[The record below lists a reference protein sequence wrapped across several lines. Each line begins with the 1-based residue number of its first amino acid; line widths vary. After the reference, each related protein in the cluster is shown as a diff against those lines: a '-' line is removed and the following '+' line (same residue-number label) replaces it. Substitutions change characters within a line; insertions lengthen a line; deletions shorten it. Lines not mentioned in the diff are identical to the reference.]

1 MSMRKDFSTYTDEEL
16 FLLVKQGHKDAFEDI
31 YKRFWQELLDAAY
44 RRVKVQEAAMELVQ
58 NLLVDL
64 YLKRET
70 ISLNTSLRNYLHT
83 SLKNRV
89 LNNVRSQLVRNTY
102 QQHVLNDSGLYQSD
116 AASTLQLKELQRHID
131 ESCASMP
138 EKCRE
143 VFYLSR
149 REQLSYQHIARQ
161 LNISVNTVEKH
172 MVKALKILRSHLKQ
186 YHYFL
191 FWCLVSLVLLCGQI
205 SNYFGG

>member
-16 FLLVKQGHKDAFEDI
+16 FLLVKQGHKDAFEDV
-31 YKRFWQELLDAAY
+31 YRRFWQELLDAAY
-44 RRVKVQEAAMELVQ
+44 RRVKVQETAMELVQ
-58 NLLVDL
+58 SLLVDL

-70 ISLNTSLRNYLHT
+70 ISLTTSLRNYLHT

-89 LNNVRSQLVRNTY
+89 LNTVRSQLVRNTY
-102 QQHVLNDSGLYQSD
+102 QQHVLNDNGLYQPD
-116 AASTLQLKELQRHID
+116 AATTLQLKELQRHID

-149 REQLSYQHIARQ
+149 REHLSYQHIASQ

-186 YHYFL
+186 YHYIL
-191 FWCLVSLVLLCGQI
+191 FWCLVALLLLCAPL
-205 SNYFGG
+205 SNYFEA

>member
-16 FLLVKQGHKDAFEDI
+16 FLLVKQGHKNAFEDI
-31 YKRFWQELLDAAY
+31 YRRFWQELLDAAY

-58 NLLVDL
+58 SLLVDL
-64 YLKRET
+64 YLKRDT
-70 ISLNTSLRNYLHT
+70 ISLTTSLRNYLHT

-102 QQHVLNDSGLYQSD
+102 QQHVLNDNNSFQPD
-116 AASTLQLKELQRHID
+116 AASTLQLKELQRYID

-149 REQLSYQHIARQ
+149 REHLSHQHIAHK
-161 LNISVNTVEKH
+161 LDISVSTVEKH

-186 YHYFL
+186 YHYVL
-191 FWCLVSLVLLCGQI
+191 FWCLLAILLL
-205 SNYFGG
+205 YEAKVKLF

>member
-1 MSMRKDFSTYTDEEL
+1 MSMRKDFSAYTDEAL
-16 FLLVKQGHKDAFEDI
+16 FLLVKEGHKEAFEDI
-31 YKRFWQELLDAAY
+31 YRRFWQELLDAAY
-44 RRVKVQEAAMELVQ
+44 RRVKVQDTAMELVQ
-58 NLLVDL
+58 SLLVDL

-70 ISLNTSLRNYLHT
+70 ISLNTSLRSYLHT

-89 LNNVRSQLVRNTY
+89 LNTIRSQLVRNTY
-102 QQHVLNDSGLYQSD
+102 QQQVLNGGSFHQPD

-149 REQLSYQHIARQ
+149 REHLSYQHIARQ
-161 LNISVNTVEKH
+161 LDISVNTVEKH

-186 YHYFL
+186 YHYIL
-191 FWCLVSLVLLCGQI
+191 FWCLVSLLLLGEPGAKL
-205 SNYFGG
+205 F

>member
-16 FLLVKQGHKDAFEDI
+16 FLLVKQGHKAAFEDV
-31 YKRFWQELLDAAY
+31 YRRFWQELLDAAY
-44 RRVKVQEAAMELVQ
+44 RRVKEQESAMELVQ
-58 NLLVDL
+58 SLLVDL

-70 ISLNTSLRNYLHT
+70 ITLTTSLRNYLHT
-83 SLKNRV
+83 ALKNRV
-89 LNNVRSQLVRNTY
+89 LNTVRAQLVRNTY
-102 QQHVLNDSGLYQSD
+102 QQHVLSDNGLYQPD

-149 REQLSYQHIARQ
+149 REHLSYQHIAAQ

-186 YHYFL
+186 YHYIL
-191 FWCLVSLVLLCGQI
+191 FWCLLALLLLCEPI
-205 SNYFGG
+205 ANYFEA

>member
-1 MSMRKDFSTYTDEEL
+1 MRKDFSTYTDEEL
-16 FLLVKQGHKDAFEDI
+16 FLLVKQGHKDAFEDV
-31 YKRFWQELLDAAY
+31 YRRFWQELLDAAY
-44 RRVKVQEAAMELVQ
+44 RRVKVQETAMELVQ
-58 NLLVDL
+58 SLLVDL

-70 ISLNTSLRNYLHT
+70 ISLTTSLRNYLHT

-89 LNNVRSQLVRNTY
+89 LNTVRSQLVRNTY
-102 QQHVLNDSGLYQSD
+102 QQHVLNDNGLYQPD
-116 AASTLQLKELQRHID
+116 AATTLQLKELQRHID

-149 REQLSYQHIARQ
+149 REHLSYQHIASQ

-186 YHYFL
+186 YHYIL
-191 FWCLVSLVLLCGQI
+191 FWCLVALLLLCAPL
-205 SNYFGG
+205 SNYFEA